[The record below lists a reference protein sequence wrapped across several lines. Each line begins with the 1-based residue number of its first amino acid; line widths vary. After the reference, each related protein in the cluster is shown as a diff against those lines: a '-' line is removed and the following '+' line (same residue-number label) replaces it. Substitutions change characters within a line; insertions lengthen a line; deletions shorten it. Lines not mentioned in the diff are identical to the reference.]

1 MKKERFTLR
10 AKRDVR
16 FDLRLNKG
24 TTYKVYD
31 VKRVRGIAHFLVYD
45 ETKTFVYAHRDYL
58 EPID

>member
-1 MKKERFTLR
+1 MKKNLFELR

-16 FDLRLNKG
+16 FEMKLNKG
-24 TTYKVYD
+24 TIYKVYD
-31 VKRVRGIAHFLVYD
+31 VKKIRGIAHFLVYD